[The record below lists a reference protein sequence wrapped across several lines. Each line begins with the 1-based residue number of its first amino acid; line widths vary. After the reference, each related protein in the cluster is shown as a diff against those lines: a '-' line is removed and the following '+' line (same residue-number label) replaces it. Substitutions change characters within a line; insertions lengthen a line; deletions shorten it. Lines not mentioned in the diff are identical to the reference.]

1 MNPMQVVGPWDEG
14 YVLDKYVAS
23 SEYIGED
30 VFGHPAFN
38 TTYTEIGK
46 LLHSMKYNG
55 HLDTSERIWEH
66 CSLFLKRWIDGKDID
81 IILPVPPTNQRYFQ
95 PVFAFS
101 EVLAQHLKIPFS
113 SEVLEKTSWEQ
124 AKNMPRENKN
134 LKGSIRQLK
143 PAKRLCNI
151 LLVDDFFSTGQT
163 ASECVSVLKQD
174 PMIQHIFFLAIAKTK

>member
-14 YVLDKYVAS
+14 YVLDKYVVS

-81 IILPVPPTNQRYFQ
+81 LSFKEFELLSYFVENAGLALSREKILNHVWNYDYYGDSRTID
-95 PVFAFS
+95 S
-101 EVLAQHLKIPFS
+101 HIKKIRHK
-113 SEVLEKTSWEQ
+113 LGKRGRNIKT
-124 AKNMPRENKN
+124 
-134 LKGSIRQLK
+134 IRGVGYK
-143 PAKRLCNI
+143 
-151 LLVDDFFSTGQT
+151 F
-163 ASECVSVLKQD
+163 E
-174 PMIQHIFFLAIAKTK
+174 TKSN